1 MFEPPEKMYTRLT
14 ADQTNQNYSGRQCTL
29 TISDRI
35 VLGDEPIPGV
45 TVTADPGDASVV
57 TDSRGCYSVEVPY
70 GWTGQLTLSKPGFV
84 FTPSSKPYRNLTT
97 NIVDGKA
104 RPPAGLTVRR
114 SRATDRFPG
123 QPPLRPSSAPNVLV
137 VPTTQVDPVGFSEM
151 KEDLGVMLH
160 ILQEKLSKPQTILGV
175 LDDYGDFFASDSE
188 RARAL
193 YIQGHSVLFLMEVNF
208 PLPSAVDSPVR
219 VEREPAGPVDPVWQ
233 RAREKL
239 YSPGPGMRRLPAE
252 AETISFEQFQ
262 EDLLR
267 TLKHAANIRH
277 VDPNEKVIL
286 TVLSQ
291 GGEALP
297 PGMSGFGGSA
307 FGGGSAGGFSGGSRS
322 VGGGAGGGGFRSE
335 SFGYGFGTASSG
347 RRRGAIPSVA
357 ASPTTVLTMQALK
370 ADVDAFAK
378 GDLDFE
384 QFREKVKT
392 FAY

>member
-1 MFEPPEKMYTRLT
+1 MGFGLDGRCDKDLVMASCRGDRPAY
-14 ADQTNQNYSGRQCTL
+14 ADL
-29 TISDRI
+29 
-35 VLGDEPIPGV
+35 
-45 TVTADPGDASVV
+45 
-57 TDSRGCYSVEVPY
+57 
-70 GWTGQLTLSKPGFV
+70 
-84 FTPSSKPYRNLTT
+84 
-97 NIVDGKA
+97 
-104 RPPAGLTVRR
+104 VRR
-114 SRATDRFPG
+114 HYNHVF
-123 QPPLRPSSAPNVLV
+123 LV
-137 VPTTQVDPVGFSEM
+137 C
-151 KEDLGVMLH
+151 LGVMLH

-175 LDDYGDFFASDSE
+175 LDDYGDFFASDDE

-239 YSPGPGMRRLPAE
+239 YSPGAGMRRSPAE
-252 AETISFEQFQ
+252 TETISFEQFQ

-291 GGEALP
+291 GQGALP
-297 PGMSGFGGSA
+297 GGAGGFGGSTFSGGGGGYIA
-307 FGGGSAGGFSGGSRS
+307 GGSAGIMSGGSGS
-322 VGGGAGGGGFRSE
+322 CGGGAGGGSFRSE
-335 SFGYGFGTASSG
+335 SFGYGFGAASSG
-347 RRRGAIPSVA
+347 RRRGAIPPA
-357 ASPTTVLTMQALK
+357 AATATTVLTMQALK
-370 ADVDAFAK
+370 ADVDAFARAE
-378 GDLDFE
+378 LDFE